1 VVVKRADGSAS
12 QVPDEVEQ
20 ARLVD
25 AQDARDERA
34 VLAEQTSGSAQTSRV
49 EQTSGDDVAPR
60 GDLAPRG
67 ERPQRTPD
75 AQTAAQTDAQ
85 TDDEAALARA
95 AHERDPR
102 AIARASLDAG
112 RNVSLWWTSAGVVV
126 ALVVSLVVGTRA
138 GAYTLAGVLAACAV
152 ARLLLPLPGPLAIS
166 VRARWIDV
174 TILGVLAASI
184 GLLAQL
190 LPGNAL

>member
-1 VVVKRADGSAS
+1 MVVKRADGSAS

-20 ARLVD
+20 ARLDD

-34 VLAEQTSGSAQTSRV
+34 ALVEQTSGSAQASGSAQVSR
-49 EQTSGDDVAPR
+49 DDVAPR
-60 GDLAPRG
+60 D
-67 ERPQRTPD
+67 ERPQQARD
-75 AQTAAQTDAQ
+75 AQV

-126 ALVVSLVVGTRA
+126 ALVVSLVIGTRA
-138 GAYTLAGVLAACAV
+138 GAYTLAGVLVACAV
-152 ARLLLPLPGPLAIS
+152 ARLLLPSPGPLAIS

>member
-1 VVVKRADGSAS
+1 MVVKRADGSAS

-20 ARLVD
+20 ARLDD

-34 VLAEQTSGSAQTSRV
+34 ALIEQTSGSAQASGSALASGSAQTSRS
-49 EQTSGDDVAPR
+49 EQVSRDDVALR
-60 GDLAPRG
+60 D
-67 ERPQRTPD
+67 ERPQQARD
-75 AQTAAQTDAQ
+75 AQE

-95 AHERDPR
+95 VHERDPR

-138 GAYTLAGVLAACAV
+138 GAYTLAGVLVACAV
-152 ARLLLPLPGPLAIS
+152 ARLLLPSPGPLAIS